1 MKAKIE
7 QNAND
12 NKGLPADASPESI
25 IAGANP
31 DDLKAAQAALA

>member
-7 QNAND
+7 QNNVD
-12 NKGLPADASPESI
+12 KVGLPPEASPESI

-31 DDLKAAQAALA
+31 EDMKAAQAALA